1 MMEFFSRL
9 ADIWEVAVNFI
20 VSFFQNLVFLI
31 KLIPD
36 SITGVQKVLALMP
49 PFLTVPIFAFLG
61 ISLVIA
67 VLNKWG

>member
-1 MMEFFSRL
+1 MIEFFSRL
-9 ADIWEVAVNFI
+9 ADIWEVAVSFI
-20 VSFFQNLVFLI
+20 VSFFQNLILLI

-36 SITGVQKVLALMP
+36 SVTGIQKVLSLMP
-49 PFLTVPIFAFLG
+49 PFLTVPIFAFIG